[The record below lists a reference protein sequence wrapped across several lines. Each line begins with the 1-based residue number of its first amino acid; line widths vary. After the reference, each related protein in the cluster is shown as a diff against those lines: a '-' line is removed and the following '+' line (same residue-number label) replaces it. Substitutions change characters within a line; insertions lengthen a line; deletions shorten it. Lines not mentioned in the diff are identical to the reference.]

1 MSSGKEEYTCECCRS
16 EREKKAQAPRSL
28 YEVPR
33 EKLVEGFKKNA
44 PAFLCYYCD
53 GDAFQLATETHSEE
67 VEKDV
72 G

>member
-1 MSSGKEEYTCECCRS
+1 MTEEYICECCS
-16 EREKKAQAPRSL
+16 HEREQRAQAPRYL

-33 EKLVEGFKKNA
+33 EALADGFKKNA

-53 GDAFQLATETHSEE
+53 GDAHELAVNKHESDLEE
-67 VEKDV
+67 QEDV